1 MCCMQY
7 VHTTYNH
14 TQTPLPSQTSCC
26 LSSDIS
32 VACQSL
38 AAATRACFIRSSFAW
53 ISRLARAMFYKRWA
67 TLMQYN
73 INCGFPIKKELR
85 YDPQSEH
92 LFRAWTLLSG
102 IAQRVLP
109 HRWVT
114 STPTHLSL
122 KLRFCFLSF
131 SCNSRFFASRAD
143 DTWRGSSK
151 LYCPTKDN

>member
-122 KLRFCFLSF
+122 KLQFLF
-131 SCNSRFFASRAD
+131 PLFFLQLAFLCLKSR
-143 DTWRGSSK
+143 
-151 LYCPTKDN
+151 